1 MEIAYRLLA
10 VRMRSRREL
19 AERLQRRGI
28 PDGIVNDLLAQLS
41 QRGLIDDTKFAQAW
55 VRGRQALRPSG
66 AVRLRYE
73 LTRKGVSR
81 EIIDRAIAAVME
93 EQGDSEFE
101 VARAVA
107 RDRGDRYR
115 GLPRQVADRRL
126 SAYLQRRGFSADVI
140 ARVLRT

>member
-1 MEIAYRLLA
+1 
-10 VRMRSRREL
+10 MRSRREL

-28 PDGIVNDLLAQLS
+28 PAGTVNELLAELS
-41 QRGLIDDTKFAQAW
+41 RRGLIDDTKFAQAW

-93 EQGDSEFE
+93 EQGSSELE
-101 VARAVA
+101 LAQAVA
-107 RDRGDRYR
+107 RVRGDRYR
-115 GLPRQVADRRL
+115 GLPREVAGRRL
-126 SAYLQRRGFSADVI
+126 ATYLQRRGFSADVI
-140 ARVLRT
+140 AKVLHT

>member
-55 VRGRQALRPSG
+55 VRGRQAPRPSG